1 MLYKGIIIEIKE
13 NYSIVVTNESEFLKI
28 KNKDGM
34 NIGDKIYFLEEDLYE
49 SSVKQAIIGDANEEN
64 IDNNINNKED
74 DEREENK
81 SNDSNIVDFNSKKEK
96 SKKNRQRFYRS
107 LISTAAA
114 IAIIVGTVI
123 YTSSPKSYATVS
135 FDENGSS
142 VELSLDKNKNINSK
156 SVINGN
162 LNISDDDDF
171 AVVLDQ
177 LYKQIKQDSKNNKNG
192 RVLVALCFEG
202 DDDIAYEKEIKKLI
216 SQKFK
221 GLNIMYIRVDKNQI
235 AKKQNSE
242 ISMGEYAAMK
252 MIEEDDIE
260 GMTIDRLNQMLK
272 DGKYAYLREEILDEL
287 EDRSEGYEDDDEDDI
302 DDIEDYYKNSNRK
315 NNNVNTNSSNNR
327 YKDDDDNGH
336 DNDDNNDDGNNDD
349 DSGEE
354 DDDHDDDNDNDEDD
368 D

>member
-1 MLYKGIIIEIKE
+1 MLYKGIIIEIKDE
-13 NYSIVVTNESEFLKI
+13 YSIVVTNESEFLRI
-28 KNKDGM
+28 KNKEGM
-34 NIGDKIYFLEEDLYE
+34 NVGDKIYFLEEDLYNADE
-49 SSVKQAIIGDANEEN
+49 SSIVDTEKEEN
-64 IDNNINNKED
+64 QE
-74 DEREENK
+74 K
-81 SNDSNIVDFNSKKEK
+81 SNVIDFNEKKEK
-96 SKKNRQRFYRS
+96 NKKKM
-107 LISTAAA
+107 STVYKRLVTVAAT

-142 VELSLDKNKNINSK
+142 LELNLDKNKKVNSA
-156 SVINGN
+156 SLINGN

-221 GLNIMYIRVDKNQI
+221 GLNIMYIRVAKNKIQ
-235 AKKQNSE
+235 QNKNTE
-242 ISMGEYAAMK
+242 ISMGEYAAMQ

-260 GMTIDRLNQMLK
+260 GMTIDKLNQMLK

-287 EDRSEGYEDDDEDDI
+287 EDRSEGYEDDDDDDI
-302 DDIEDYYKNSNRK
+302 DEIEDYYKNKARSNNSK
-315 NNNVNTNSSNNR
+315 NNNSVND
-327 YKDDDDNGH
+327 YKDDDNDREEIKEKDSSRNNTDDDDDSDDNDYNSE
-336 DNDDNNDDGNNDD
+336 DNDDD
-349 DSGEE
+349 EE
-354 DDDHDDDNDNDEDD
+354 DDD
-368 D
+368 

>member
-1 MLYKGIIIEIKE
+1 MLYKGIIIEIKDE
-13 NYSIVVTNESEFLKI
+13 YSIVVTNESEFLRI
-28 KNKDGM
+28 KNKEGM
-34 NIGDKIYFLEEDLYE
+34 NVGDKIYFLEEDLYNADE
-49 SSVKQAIIGDANEEN
+49 SSIVDTEKEEN
-64 IDNNINNKED
+64 QE
-74 DEREENK
+74 K
-81 SNDSNIVDFNSKKEK
+81 SNVIDFNEKKEK
-96 SKKNRQRFYRS
+96 NKKKM
-107 LISTAAA
+107 STVYKRLVTVAAT

-142 VELSLDKNKNINSK
+142 LELNLDKNKKVNSA
-156 SVINGN
+156 SLINGN

-202 DDDIAYEKEIKKLI
+202 ADDIAYEKEIKKLI

-221 GLNIMYIRVDKNQI
+221 GLNIMYIRVAKNKIQ
-235 AKKQNSE
+235 QNKNTE
-242 ISMGEYAAMK
+242 ISMGEYAAMQ

-260 GMTIDRLNQMLK
+260 GMTIDKLNQMLK

-287 EDRSEGYEDDDEDDI
+287 EDRSEGYEDDDDDDI
-302 DDIEDYYKNSNRK
+302 DEIEDYYKNKARSNNSK
-315 NNNVNTNSSNNR
+315 NNNSVNDYKGDDNDREEIKEKDSSRNNT
-327 YKDDDDNGH
+327 DDDD
-336 DNDDNNDDGNNDD
+336 
-349 DSGEE
+349 DS
-354 DDDHDDDNDNDEDD
+354 DDNDYNSEDNDDEDD

>member
-1 MLYKGIIIEIKE
+1 MLYKGIIIEIKDE
-13 NYSIVVTNESEFLKI
+13 YSIVVTNESEFLRI
-28 KNKDGM
+28 KNKEGM
-34 NIGDKIYFLEEDLYE
+34 NVGDKIYFLEEDLYNADE
-49 SSVKQAIIGDANEEN
+49 SSIVDTEKEEN
-64 IDNNINNKED
+64 QE
-74 DEREENK
+74 K
-81 SNDSNIVDFNSKKEK
+81 SNVIDFNEKKEK
-96 SKKNRQRFYRS
+96 NKKKM
-107 LISTAAA
+107 STVYKRLVTVAAT

-142 VELSLDKNKNINSK
+142 LELNLDKNKKVNSA
-156 SVINGN
+156 SLINGN

-221 GLNIMYIRVDKNQI
+221 GLNIMYIRVDKNKIQ
-235 AKKQNSE
+235 QNKNTE
-242 ISMGEYAAMK
+242 ISMGEYAAMQ

-260 GMTIDRLNQMLK
+260 GMTIDKLNQMLK

-287 EDRSEGYEDDDEDDI
+287 EDRSEGYEDDDDDDI
-302 DDIEDYYKNSNRK
+302 DEIEDYYKNKARSNNSK
-315 NNNVNTNSSNNR
+315 NNNSVND
-327 YKDDDDNGH
+327 YKDDDNDREEIKEKDSSRNNTDDDDESDDNDYNSE
-336 DNDDNNDDGNNDD
+336 DNDDD
-349 DSGEE
+349 EE
-354 DDDHDDDNDNDEDD
+354 DDD
-368 D
+368 

>member
-1 MLYKGIIIEIKE
+1 MLYKGIIIEIKDE
-13 NYSIVVTNESEFLKI
+13 YSIVVTNESEFLRI
-28 KNKDGM
+28 KNKEGM
-34 NIGDKIYFLEEDLYE
+34 NVGDKIYFLEEDLYNADE
-49 SSVKQAIIGDANEEN
+49 SSIVDTEKEEN
-64 IDNNINNKED
+64 Q
-74 DEREENK
+74 
-81 SNDSNIVDFNSKKEK
+81 EK
-96 SKKNRQRFYRS
+96 SKVIDFNEKKERNKKKM
-107 LISTAAA
+107 STVYKRLVTVAAT

-142 VELSLDKNKNINSK
+142 LELNLDKNKKVNSA
-156 SVINGN
+156 SLINGN

-221 GLNIMYIRVDKNQI
+221 GLNIMYIRVDKNKIQ
-235 AKKQNSE
+235 QNKNTE
-242 ISMGEYAAMK
+242 ISMGEYAAMQ

-260 GMTIDRLNQMLK
+260 GMTIDKLNQMLK

-287 EDRSEGYEDDDEDDI
+287 EDRSEGYEDDDDDDI
-302 DDIEDYYKNSNRK
+302 DEIEDYYKNKARSNNSK
-315 NNNVNTNSSNNR
+315 NNNSVND
-327 YKDDDDNGH
+327 YKDDDNDREEIKEKDSSRNNTDDDDDSDDNDYNSE
-336 DNDDNNDDGNNDD
+336 DNDDD
-349 DSGEE
+349 EE
-354 DDDHDDDNDNDEDD
+354 DDD
-368 D
+368 